1 MSNNLNLLITMK
13 MNRFLF
19 GTLCATALFA
29 SCTNEELVTS
39 PSESVIDARQIDVV
53 LKANYA
59 QSTPETR
66 MGLIDNVWAWVE
78 GDMIGALRV
87 ANLTGSVTAN
97 AFTTNYP
104 FELADSTVTP
114 AKTADFKTNTAV
126 YEGQYVFYHQ
136 YNGSLVSGGSN
147 GYTVTFPA
155 VQEINPENLNENLS
169 KNNLFVSPV
178 IKLAGIEYNAENE
191 TAIEFIPM
199 YAMLEVKITNN
210 STEGSVVVNRVDI
223 AGNKLTPSGTL
234 DFGTDSKFPVV
245 DPTEADY
252 ATSLSNAIKTMNEN
266 GNLLEMSSGS
276 TDETISAIVKG
287 QGITIGN
294 GETKS
299 VKVLIPA
306 GTYAIDSS
314 EGTDQ
319 AINTFTVYTDKG
331 KFEINAEDATAEGN
345 AASNVKFNHKTLR
358 SLNPKLTGKASVVED
373 YTINNIDDWNSAVA
387 YAVANQNQIIN
398 FKLNSDI
405 EVSELPACPIYV
417 SSSASKKLTFAKG
430 STITPAANS
439 EFTNEVVNNGTLNLI
454 EKATFGNL
462 TNNGTINVAQTE
474 SITKVATLT
483 NNGTIELEGKM
494 TSPGTNWTNV
504 YNEADKKYGTINV
517 KSGAELVIGTATTN
531 AGIINNAGTITL
543 NAALTNKANC
553 VINVTTATGK
563 FVGDGTTKI
572 TNNGAIKLDA
582 IKDVFVDAQGKA
594 VDASFIEKSA
604 STGTVEVAVAPA
616 DIASLPAIQEINA
629 ISMSGNWTV
638 ANVKAMNEKWIGITA
653 MTWEGVSM
661 DLKEVSTEFNNVTAL
676 TINGTSTITTSGTE
690 AEELGMKDD
699 ADVTIT
705 VNGDLTIAKN
715 VTIGSSAT
723 ATPGMTV
730 LGSVTNYGEVTAQLT
745 VGADKVGATPANTS
759 AKYTNTKDAKTIV
772 SADGSNASIL
782 TLFGIFI
789 NEGTEDAVVTSKVDF
804 KIDGK
809 STFTGSYKTTII

>member
-234 DFGTDSKFPVV
+234 DFKTADGKFPVV
-245 DPTEADY
+245 NPEETDY
-252 ATSLSNAIKTMNEN
+252 TTKLSEAIKAMNEN
-266 GNLLEMSSGS
+266 GDLLASGVDNGTS
-276 TDETISAIVKG
+276 IISAIVKG

-319 AINTFTVYTDKG
+319 AIKKFTVYTDKG
-331 KFEINAEDATAEGN
+331 KFEIDAEDATAEGN
-345 AASNVKFNHKTLR
+345 VATDVKFNHKTLR
-358 SLNPKLTGKASVVED
+358 SLNPKLTGKASVVD
-373 YTINNIDDWNSAVA
+373 NYTINNIDDWNSAVA
-387 YAVANQNQIIN
+387 YAVANQNKKIEFI
-398 FKLNSDI
+398 LNEDI

-417 SSSASKKLTFAKG
+417 SSTASKKLTFAKG

-462 TNNGTINVAQTE
+462 TNNGTINVAKTE
-474 SITKVATLT
+474 SITNVTALT

-494 TSPGTNWTNV
+494 TSPGTTWTNV

-517 KSGAELVIGTATTN
+517 KSGAELVIGAATAN
-531 AGIINNAGTITL
+531 AGVINNAGTITL
-543 NAALTNKANC
+543 NAALTNNANC

-563 FVGDGTTKI
+563 FVGNGITKI

-582 IKDVFVDAQGKA
+582 IKDVFVDADGKA
-594 VDASFIEKSA
+594 VDNKFIGSG
-604 STGTVEVAVAPA
+604 SGTVEVEVTPD
-616 DIASLPAIQEINA
+616 DIASLPEIQEVNA
-629 ISMSGNWTV
+629 ISMSGNWTA
-638 ANVKAMNEKWIGITA
+638 ANVAAMNKKWASITA
-653 MTWEGVSM
+653 MTWEGVSL
-661 DLKEVSTEFNNVTAL
+661 DLNEVGTEFNAVKSL
-676 TINGTSTITTSGTE
+676 TINGTSTITTTGTE
-690 AEELGMKDD
+690 AEKLGMKD
-699 ADVTIT
+699 AANVTIT

-715 VTIGSSAT
+715 VKIGSTAT
-723 ATPGMTV
+723 ATPKMTV
-730 LGSVTNYGEVTAQLT
+730 LGSVINYGEVTAQLT
-745 VGADKVGATPANTS
+745 VGADKDGSTPANTS

-772 SADGSNASIL
+772 SADGSTASEL

-789 NEGTEDAVVTSKVDF
+789 NEGTEDAVVTSEVDF
-804 KIDGK
+804 RIDGK
-809 STFTGSYKTTII
+809 STFTGSYKTSI